1 MGMRSDVTS
10 MLEDAGRR
18 AGEAAFEKSQ
28 HYYHEGRDM
37 ATSFA
42 HGLEDY
48 VRQQPIRSIL
58 LAVGIVCLTTAFCI
72 RR

>member
-1 MGMRSDVTS
+1 
-10 MLEDAGRR
+10 
-18 AGEAAFEKSQ
+18 
-28 HYYHEGRDM
+28 M

-42 HGLEDY
+42 HDLEDY

>member
-1 MGMRSDVTS
+1 MRTQRVTQ

-18 AGEAAFEKSQ
+18 AGEAAYERSQ
-28 HYYHEGRDM
+28 DYYQDGREM

-42 HGLEDY
+42 HGVENY
-48 VRQQPIRSIL
+48 IRQQPIRAVLITAGAVCL
-58 LAVGIVCLTTAFCI
+58 LAAAFV

>member
-1 MGMRSDVTS
+1 

-28 HYYHEGRDM
+28 EYYQEGRDM
-37 ATSFA
+37 AASFA
-42 HGLEDY
+42 HGVEQY
-48 VRQQPIRSIL
+48 VREQPIRAIL
-58 LAVGIVCLTTAFCI
+58 ITVGVVCLITSAFV

>member
-1 MGMRSDVTS
+1 MRTQRVTS

-28 HYYHEGRDM
+28 EYYQGGRD
-37 ATSFA
+37 AAVSLA
-42 HGLEDY
+42 HSVENY
-48 VRQQPIRSIL
+48 VREQPIRAIL
-58 LAVGIVCLTTAFCI
+58 ITVGVCCLLTSVFL

>member
-1 MGMRSDVTS
+1 MF
-10 MLEDAGRR
+10 EDAGRR
-18 AGEAAFEKSQ
+18 AGEAAYEKS
-28 HYYHEGRDM
+28 HELYDGGRDL

-42 HGLEDY
+42 HGVEDY

-58 LAVGIVCLTTAFCI
+58 ITVGIVCLFTAAFV